1 MMAAEL
7 SSTLKSRVWATCNF
21 RLIRLALAG
30 AAAAALLTG
39 CLNETSASPPPGP
52 YIVAEVHDG
61 DSFNLT
67 AKRGERVRVR
77 IAGIDA
83 PEREQP
89 YGQQSKRSLEAMLRS
104 GEIELDAIKKDRF
117 DRWVANVSI
126 QGQDLGLM
134 QIASGHAWFFRRYQD
149 DLSASMRR
157 QYDQAEADAR
167 RDFKGLWVGLR
178 AASSNPA
185 LAPEPP
191 WLYRERTRK
200 SR

>member
-1 MMAAEL
+1 MAADLRL
-7 SSTLKSRVWATCNF
+7 SMRCIVWAA
-21 RLIRLALAG
+21 RQSALIRVALAVT
-30 AAAAALLTG
+30 AAAALLTG
-39 CLNETSASPPPGP
+39 CLNESTASPPPGP
-52 YIVAEVHDG
+52 YRISEVHDG

-67 AKRGERVRVR
+67 AKGGEKVRVR

-89 YGQQSKRSLEAMLRS
+89 YGQQSRRSLEAMLQS
-104 GEIELDAIKKDRF
+104 GTIELEAIKKDRF

-134 QIASGHAWFFRRYQD
+134 QIASGYAWFFRRYQD
-149 DLSASMRR
+149 DLPASMQR
-157 QYDQAEADAR
+157 QYDQAEANAR

-191 WLYRERTRK
+191 WMYRERMRK

>member
-7 SSTLKSRVWATCNF
+7 PSALRSWVWTVGES
-21 RLIRLALAG
+21 RLIRLAVA
-30 AAAAALLTG
+30 ATAAAALLTG
-39 CLNETSASPPPGP
+39 CLNESTAGPPPGP
-52 YIVAEVHDG
+52 YSISEVHDG

-67 AKRGERVRVR
+67 AKRGEKVRVR

-89 YGQQSKRSLEAMLRS
+89 YGQQSRRSLEAMLES
-104 GEIELDAIKKDRF
+104 GTIELEAIKKDRF

-134 QIASGHAWFFRRYQD
+134 QIASGYAWFFRRYQD
-149 DLSASMRR
+149 DLSSSMRR
-157 QYDQAEADAR
+157 QYDQAEANAR

-191 WLYRERTRK
+191 WMYRERMRK